1 MTSSPLVIERRDW
14 FGVILLF
21 LVMMISGGNHLFPRN
36 PICLLIIAGY
46 GLKIYRLNNGIT
58 LKYVSSK
65 LWLFITTFL
74 VIIVSQ
80 TILGGD
86 LDSAALAALSSVIA
100 GLFVY
105 TYYKYE
111 GINAFIN
118 DVTILLK
125 IFIVLGLISFLLY
138 TFTPDLFSKY
148 TFIDSYGDKRSVS
161 HIAFLFYKGLDIQ
174 GFSSRLY
181 GFFWEPGIFQIY
193 LNIFLLIQIFYFR
206 QKLWIVATLLA
217 IYLTKSTT
225 GYLIA
230 IIILG
235 YISARFFYKER
246 NLYSSVSILC
256 TTIIALFF
264 VWNNIVSVNVE
275 EKVAGAQSGSF
286 FVRQAD
292 VIAGLSIAA
301 ENPVIGIGANTD
313 RFKQKRSKIAWQ
325 GKLSGSK
332 TKDSGTTNGII
343 SLMYIWGIP
352 FSLWYLWALI
362 RQNILY
368 KNRWLMAILLILS
381 LSSEPLAMTPFFL
394 LFVYSGLDAKT
405 INN

>member
-1 MTSSPLVIERRDW
+1 M
-14 FGVILLF
+14 
-21 LVMMISGGNHLFPRN
+21 
-36 PICLLIIAGY
+36 
-46 GLKIYRLNNGIT
+46 
-58 LKYVSSK
+58 
-65 LWLFITTFL
+65 
-74 VIIVSQ
+74 
-80 TILGGD
+80 
-86 LDSAALAALSSVIA
+86 
-100 GLFVY
+100 
-105 TYYKYE
+105 
-111 GINAFIN
+111 
-118 DVTILLK
+118 
-125 IFIVLGLISFLLY
+125 ISFLLY

-161 HIAFLFYKGLDIQ
+161 HIAFLFYKGLDIE
-174 GFSSRLY
+174 GLSSRLY

-206 QKLWIVATLLA
+206 QKVWIVATLLT

-225 GYLIA
+225 GYFIA

-275 EKVAGAQSGSF
+275 EKVAGAQSCSF
-286 FVRQAD
+286 FARQAD
-292 VIAGLSIAA
+292 IIAGLSIAA

-313 RFKQKRSKIAWQ
+313 RFKQMRSKIAWQ

-368 KNRWLMAILLILS
+368 KNRWLMSILLILS